1 MTNISELKG
10 IGPVKVKGLNS
21 LGIFTVKEL
30 LEYYPRTYA
39 DRSVVSDISSLSF
52 GDSVSIKGIIFNI
65 IHKKNRYGKRLY
77 ITTVSL
83 KDETGQIDITWYN
96 QSYLENLLF
105 ENKIIYVY
113 GKIERKGFF
122 FHMTNPSFSY
132 KKDDFLIILPVYSK
146 NAGTTQKDIRI
157 GVRSALASYTF
168 DEKDIFNNDFRQR
181 YDLCSKDFAIR
192 NIHYPNDNNDFFT
205 ARRRLVFEELFLL
218 QMSLLSIRN
227 KIRNVKTEICL
238 HKFDLMNEFIR
249 NLPYTLTNAQNKV
262 INEINDDMKKGRP
275 MNRLLQGDV
284 GSGKTVVAM
293 AAMVSA
299 FENGYQS
306 AFMAPTEILA
316 NQHYINISRFFGKLG
331 IRTGYLTGKIKGK
344 NREQLIKD
352 IFYGNIDIVIG
363 THALI
368 EDDVVFKD
376 LGLCITDE
384 QHRFG
389 VAQRKLLSS
398 KGNLPHVLVMSATPI
413 PRTLALILYGD
424 LDVSVLDEMPPNRK
438 NIRTFCVDE
447 SFRARITE
455 FIRKTVSQGEQAY
468 VVCPSIIDNDDLDLT
483 NVQDKYSE
491 LVSQLPDVKIAMLH
505 GKMKNSDKTDIMESF
520 SCKNIQVLVST
531 SIVEVGVDVADATLM
546 IIEDAQQ
553 FGLSQIHQLRGR
565 VGRSDKQSYCVLF
578 NQSSSDISKQRMQVL
593 TGSNDG
599 FKIAEQDL
607 LLRGPGE
614 FFGSKQ
620 HGIPEL
626 KISNLY
632 TDIPIL
638 KIAQKAASE
647 EIENGNDYSEY
658 VKNSINTLL
667 SATL

>member
-1 MTNISELKG
+1 MTDISDLKG

-21 LGIFTVKEL
+21 LGIFTVKHL

-39 DRSVVSDISSLSF
+39 DRSIISDISSLSIS
-52 GDSVSIKGIIFNI
+52 DSVSLKGIIFNI
-65 IHKKNRYGKRLY
+65 THKKNRYGKRLY
-77 ITTVSL
+77 ITTASL

-96 QSYLENLLF
+96 QSYLQNILF

-113 GKIERKGFF
+113 GKIERRGFF

-132 KKDDFLIILPVYSK
+132 KKDDFLIILPIYAK

-157 GVRSALASYTF
+157 GVRSALSSYAF
-168 DEKDIFNNDFRQR
+168 DEKDIFSDDLRQK
-181 YDLCSKDFAIR
+181 YDLCTKDFAIR
-192 NIHYPNDNNDFFT
+192 NIHYPNSNDAFFT

-218 QMSLLSIRN
+218 QMSLFSIRS
-227 KIRNVKTEICL
+227 KIRSVKTAI
-238 HKFDLMNEFIR
+238 HMYKSDLMNKFIDS
-249 NLPYTLTNAQNKV
+249 LPYKLTDAQNKV
-262 INEINDDMKKGRP
+262 INEINEDMKKDIP

-299 FENGYQS
+299 FENSYQS

-316 NQHYINISRFFGKLG
+316 NQHYINMSRFFEKFG
-331 IRTGYLTGKIKGK
+331 IRIGYLTGKIKGK
-344 NREQLIKD
+344 NRERLIQE
-352 IFYGNIDIVIG
+352 ISAGNIDIIIG

-368 EDDVVFKD
+368 EDDVVFKN

-398 KGNLPHVLVMSATPI
+398 KGDLPHVLVMSATPI

-424 LDVSVLDEMPPNRK
+424 LDVSVLDEMPPDRK
-438 NIRTFCVDE
+438 KIKTFCVDE
-447 SFRARITE
+447 SYRTRITE
-455 FIRKTVSQGEQAY
+455 FIRKTASQGEQVY
-468 VVCPSIIDNDDLDLT
+468 VVCPSIIENDDLDIT
-483 NVQDKYSE
+483 NVQDKYNE
-491 LVSQLPDVKIAMLH
+491 LVSQLPELKIDMLH
-505 GKMKNSDKTDIMESF
+505 GKMKNADKIDIMESF
-520 SCKNIQVLVST
+520 ACKNTQVLVST
-531 SIVEVGVDVADATLM
+531 SIIEVGINVADATVM

-578 NQSSSDISKQRMQVL
+578 NQSSSDISKQRMKVL
-593 TGSNDG
+593 TESNDG

-607 LLRGPGE
+607 ILRGPGE

-638 KIAQKAASE
+638 KSAQKATYE
-647 EIENGNDYSEY
+647 EIEKGNYYTEY
-658 VKNSINTLL
+658 ITSGIDNLM